1 MGTDNIEFNTAFWL
15 KHYKELKKEFWTV
28 LSVLSVII
36 FVICMIII
44 CSGGEAENHFEQAI
58 REYEQMTGRKI
69 YPTGREFLRKAAEQ
83 KGLNTK
89 SEIMDLIKYNE
100 KFMWK

>member
-1 MGTDNIEFNTAFWL
+1 MTLEEWKKYYKALKREFWICVLALVFILATPFLICCGGNNAENEQQTAF
-15 KHYKELKKEFWTV
+15 E
-28 LSVLSVII
+28 
-36 FVICMIII
+36 
-44 CSGGEAENHFEQAI
+44 EAVT
-58 REYEQMTGRKI
+58 EYEQTTGRKI